1 MARLSEAPIFNAAET
16 ITGLSG
22 SGDLVSSS
30 QKPAQR
36 EGQRERERGR
46 VTRGPCAR
54 VPDESLDE
62 GPPATRRRQLT
73 PLEAH
78 WPSPVGRP
86 RGPAIARG
94 VPRPPHPP
102 HLPREQAGTQVGPT
116 RWGGRKRL
124 ARRRTRFAAGS
135 RSRSAS
141 EIPRSFERDDD
152 CYALLISARGLRA
165 PRTRRRRVGVVGG
178 GGESAATNDDP
189 SAIAASRKRNRV
201 RVIERRSALRLP
213 LVGRRDERARSWN
226 TGLISPCTSPSAS
239 EITPGRPQ
247 DPDRV
252 SLSEI
257 L

>member
-178 GGESAATNDDP
+178 GGKCRD
-189 SAIAASRKRNRV
+189 K
-201 RVIERRSALRLP
+201 RRSQRDSSFAEKKSRAGNRAPVRLTLAARRTARRVCTIVEYGVDFSLYLPLRL
-213 LVGRRDERARSWN
+213 
-226 TGLISPCTSPSAS
+226 
-239 EITPGRPQ
+239 
-247 DPDRV
+247 
-252 SLSEI
+252 
-257 L
+257 